1 MNNIVEFFEKTQAE
15 FLNSLKQTQ
24 ELNVKSLNQLTELMA
39 KVPTVDVKEAQNFTL
54 PTATELV
61 EKSFAF
67 TNELLATRKEYMIKL
82 AEIATEA
89 QTQFADAAKRVAA
102 AAKN

>member
-24 ELNVKSLNQLTELMA
+24 ELNVKSLNQLTELMS
-39 KVPTVDVKEAQNFTL
+39 KVPTVDVKEAQHFTL

-61 EKSFAF
+61 EKTFAF

-82 AEIATEA
+82 AEIATET